1 MIDDFNATQIQDK
14 YPDIEWSFSHP
25 YTPHTN
31 GAIERMVGLVKR
43 GLEAL
48 LSNKDLFSLNDQM
61 FQTLATRVEGILN
74 SRPLTYTCS
83 GPDDLQPITPNDFLL
98 PACAREMPPMFG
110 DDDKSKHTKWLRTVD
125 DLLTQLWNRFVSEYL
140 PMLHGMNR
148 WRSEHECIKEGDVVL
163 VLDKGVGGRGKYP
176 LGMVVKTYPDAQ
188 GRVRS
193 IDVSSNKKLLQ
204 RHIRGVAKLF
214 THEGELKGTETDEP
228 DILNDSHLLG
238 PLQEDEPEASDS
250 RNMDQDI
257 TPLRR
262 SSRRDKTQEEHEL
275 EPMLE
280 DEDDPLDQV
289 VKPEESIMPVKRGRG
304 RPRKNPVQVQ
314 ATSVSED
321 PEVTATAVVVAKR
334 KRGRPRK
341 LQ

>member
-1 MIDDFNATQIQDK
+1 
-14 YPDIEWSFSHP
+14 
-25 YTPHTN
+25 
-31 GAIERMVGLVKR
+31 MVGLVKR

-176 LGMVVKTYPDAQ
+176 LGMVVKTYPDVQ

-238 PLQEDEPEASDS
+238 PLQEDEPEANDS
-250 RNMDQDI
+250 RDMDQDI

-304 RPRKNPVQVQ
+304 RPRKNPVQVPVIN
-314 ATSVSED
+314 VSED
-321 PEVTATAVVVAKR
+321 PEVIATAVVVAKR